1 MSGGE
6 PKVRS
11 AVMHDVARLA
21 GVSHQTV
28 SRVLNNHPNVRETT
42 RERVLQAIGQLNYR
56 PNALARGLVTR
67 RSRTI
72 GVISFDTRLFGP
84 ASTLLAIEHAARAAG
99 YAVTISSLAHL
110 DAASV
115 RSAVASLAGQP
126 VDGAIVIA
134 PREGAAQGLRDLR
147 PGLPLVAVEAG
158 YGGEIPV
165 VSVDQFAG
173 AQLAADHLLSLGHRT
188 VWHVAGPAD
197 WLEARERVEGWRAGL
212 ADAGAAAP
220 PLLRGDWSAE
230 SGYRAGLELAD
241 NAEVT
246 AVFAANDQMALG
258 VLHAFYER
266 GVRVPDDVSIVGFD
280 NIPESAFLIPSLTTV
295 HQDFDEVGRR
305 GLKLLVDIMDGDPAH
320 AQEPDRVPA
329 TLVARGSSGPP
340 SPSRSDVTV
349 RARPVRTGHRPR

>member
-1 MSGGE
+1 MSVGE
-6 PKVRS
+6 PAGRP

-28 SRVLNNHPNVRETT
+28 SRVLNGHPNVRPAT
-42 RERVLQAIGQLNYR
+42 RDRVVKAIRQLNYR

-99 YAVTISSLAHL
+99 YAVTISSLASL
-110 DAASV
+110 DATTV
-115 RSAVASLAGQP
+115 RSAVAALAGQP

-134 PREGAAQGLRDLR
+134 PRESAAQGLRDLR

-158 YGGEIPV
+158 YGGETPV
-165 VSVDQFAG
+165 VSVDQFGG
-173 AQLAADHLLSLGHRT
+173 AKLATDHLLSLGHRT

-197 WLEARERVEGWRAGL
+197 WLEARERVEGWRASL

-220 PLLRGDWSAE
+220 PLLRGDWSPEA
-230 SGYRAGLELAD
+230 GYRAGLELVGRPD
-241 NAEVT
+241 VT

-258 VLHAFYER
+258 VMHAFYER
-266 GVRVPDDVSIVGFD
+266 GLRVPTDVSIVGFD
-280 NIPESAFLIPSLTTV
+280 NIPESAFFIPSLTTV
-295 HQDFDEVGRR
+295 SQDFDEVGRR
-305 GLKLLVDIMDGDPAH
+305 GLKLLVDIMDGDPEH
-320 AQEPDRVPA
+320 VEQPDRVPA
-329 TLVARGSSGPP
+329 ALVARHSSAAPG
-340 SPSRSDVTV
+340 R
-349 RARPVRTGHRPR
+349 

>member
-1 MSGGE
+1 
-6 PKVRS
+6 
-11 AVMHDVARLA
+11 MHDVARLA

-28 SRVLNNHPNVRETT
+28 SRVLNGHPNVRPET
-42 RERVLQAIGQLNYR
+42 RDRVLKAIRQLNYR

-84 ASTLLAIEHAARAAG
+84 ASTLLAIEHAARSAG
-99 YAVTISSLAHL
+99 YAVTISSLANL

-115 RSAVASLAGQP
+115 RSAVAALAGQP

-165 VSVDQFAG
+165 VSVDQFGG
-173 AQLAADHLLSLGHRT
+173 ARLATVHLLSLGHRT
-188 VWHVAGPAD
+188 VWHIAGPAD
-197 WLEARERVEGWRAGL
+197 WLEARDRVEGWRAAL

-220 PLLRGDWSAE
+220 PLLRGDWSPE

-241 NAEVT
+241 NPDVT

-258 VLHAFYER
+258 VMHAFYER
-266 GVRVPDDVSIVGFD
+266 GRRVPADVSIVGFD

-305 GLKLLVDIMDGDPAH
+305 GLKLLVDTMDGDSERVEKPDPVPAGLVTRQSSAPPAH
-320 AQEPDRVPA
+320 
-329 TLVARGSSGPP
+329 
-340 SPSRSDVTV
+340 
-349 RARPVRTGHRPR
+349 

>member
-1 MSGGE
+1 MRVGE
-6 PKVRS
+6 AVARP

-28 SRVLNNHPNVRETT
+28 SRVLNGHPNVRAET
-42 RERVLQAIGQLNYR
+42 RERVLTAIRQLNYR

-110 DAASV
+110 DATSV
-115 RSAVASLAGQP
+115 RSAVAALAGQP

-134 PREGAAQGLRDLR
+134 PREGAAQALRDLR

-158 YGGEIPV
+158 YGGETPV
-165 VSVDQFAG
+165 VSVDQFGG
-173 AQLAADHLLSLGHRT
+173 ARLATDHLLSLRHRT

-197 WLEARERVEGWRAGL
+197 WLEARERIEGWRAAL
-212 ADAGAAAP
+212 ADASVAAP
-220 PLLRGDWSAE
+220 PLLRGDWSPE
-230 SGYRAGLELAD
+230 SGYRAGLELAGKRD
-241 NAEVT
+241 VT

-258 VLHAFYER
+258 VMHAFYECGR
-266 GVRVPDDVSIVGFD
+266 RVPDDVSVVGFD
-280 NIPESAFLIPSLTTV
+280 NIPESAFLIPALTTV
-295 HQDFDEVGRR
+295 HQDFDEVGRL
-305 GLKLLVDIMDGDPAH
+305 GLRLLVDTMDGDPEH
-320 AQEPDRVPA
+320 IQQPDRVPA
-329 TLVARGSSGPP
+329 RLIARQSSAPP
-340 SPSRSDVTV
+340 ARATAATNRAGGASR
-349 RARPVRTGHRPR
+349 RQPH